1 MSGLE
6 NYSTGD
12 DPAVEACFLTPDAI
26 TATANSSTLSL
37 SANRTA
43 LAQPKPTSDFGG
55 DISDESTAGDSAVG
69 SEVDST
75 TDSWRLELAA
85 RLDRYRTRRKP
96 RTPRYPS
103 LLLPF
108 DTPGGWS
115 RTAPAGGPG
124 TAALAAALAGKEF
137 VFQHGTAS
145 LEVTET
151 NLAGIRELSEPTSGP
166 TSEPTS
172 EQSPRQHLEQHQ
184 QLLHNPYS
192 DQAPEQSGRIIA
204 FPRSAAIP
212 VFRSSGLA
220 DPVFDHSRP
229 RIVEAP
235 EILPPPPALGGM
247 LIEPA
252 HREPIDTRSGESP
265 SASVSIA
272 RRLLAALVD
281 GAILAMAVTAFA
293 AIFLHLNP
301 NLNPSPNLFLNPS
314 LLHVRES
321 LPLLAGFGVVAI
333 ALWAAYEFLFVV
345 YTGTTPGLRAA
356 RLRLTSFDG
365 SPLTHYSRRWRVLAS
380 LLSALSV
387 GLGYLWCLLDQDG
400 LCWHDRITR
409 THVRSA

>member
-12 DPAVEACFLTPDAI
+12 DRAIEACFLTPDAI
-26 TATANSSTLSL
+26 AATANSPTLSL
-37 SANRTA
+37 SANGTA
-43 LAQPKPTSDFGG
+43 MAQPKPNSEFGG
-55 DISDESTAGDSAVG
+55 DVSDESTPGDGAAGSKGDSK
-69 SEVDST
+69 

-108 DTPGGWS
+108 DAPEVWS

-124 TAALAAALAGKEF
+124 TAALAAALAGKDF
-137 VFQHGTAS
+137 VFQRGAAAGV
-145 LEVTET
+145 VTET
-151 NLAGIRELSEPTSGP
+151 NFAGVRELSEPTSEQSLGQH
-166 TSEPTS
+166 S
-172 EQSPRQHLEQHQ
+172 EQDSE
-184 QLLHNPYS
+184 LLGNPYS
-192 DQAPEQSGRIIA
+192 NQAPEQSGRIIA

-212 VFRSSGLA
+212 VFRPSGLA

-265 SASVSIA
+265 NASVSIA
-272 RRLLAALVD
+272 RRLLAALID
-281 GAILAMAVTAFA
+281 GAILALAVTAFV

-301 NLNPSPNLFLNPS
+301 SRNLSLDPS
-314 LLHVRES
+314 LHHVRGS
-321 LPLLAGFGVVAI
+321 LPLLAGLGVVVI
-333 ALWAAYEFLFVV
+333 ALWAAYQFLFVV
-345 YTGTTPGLRAA
+345 YTGSTPGLRAT
-356 RLRLTSFDG
+356 RLRLASFDG
-365 SPLTHYSRRWRVLAS
+365 SPLSHRARRWRVLAS
-380 LLSALSV
+380 ILSALSV

-409 THVRSA
+409 THVRSAY

>member
-6 NYSTGD
+6 NYWPGE
-12 DPAVEACFLTPDAI
+12 DPAVEACFFTPDAI
-26 TATANSSTLSL
+26 AATANSSTLSL
-37 SANRTA
+37 AGNGTEV
-43 LAQPKPTSDFGG
+43 AQPNPHLDFR
-55 DISDESTAGDSAVG
+55 DVPEEITPGDSALG

-96 RTPRYPS
+96 QTPRYPS
-103 LLLPF
+103 LFLPF
-108 DTPGGWS
+108 DAPGSWS

-137 VFQHGTAS
+137 VFQSGAAS
-145 LEVTET
+145 EEVAET
-151 NLAGIRELSEPTSGP
+151 NRAEVRELSEPTSDP
-166 TSEPTS
+166 SSEPTS
-172 EQSPRQHLEQHQ
+172 EQSPGQHSEQDQ
-184 QLLHNPYS
+184 ELLHNPYS
-192 DQAPEQSGRIIA
+192 DQAPEQSSRIIA

-212 VFRSSGLA
+212 VFRPSGLA

-281 GAILAMAVTAFA
+281 GTILSTAVTAFA

-301 NLNPSPNLFLNPS
+301 SPNLFVNPS
-314 LLHVRES
+314 LRHVREL
-321 LPLLAGFGVVAI
+321 LPLLAGLGVVAI

-345 YTGTTPGLRAA
+345 YTGSTPGLRAA
-356 RLRLTSFDG
+356 RLRLASFDG
-365 SPLTHYSRRWRVLAS
+365 SPLSHRLRRWRVLAS

-409 THVRSA
+409 THVRGST